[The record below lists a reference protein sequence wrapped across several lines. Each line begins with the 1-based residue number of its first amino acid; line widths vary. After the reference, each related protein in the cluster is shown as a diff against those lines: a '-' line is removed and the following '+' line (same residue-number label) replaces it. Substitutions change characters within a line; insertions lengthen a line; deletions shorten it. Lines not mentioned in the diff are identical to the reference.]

1 MGGKGIFPF
10 SKYRSGARG
19 VQGSASAGFVH
30 MESFPRQGL
39 GRRLGMD
46 VKHQT
51 SLFLKK
57 VFIYLI
63 FLTEEKEGRM
73 RERNIDV

>member
-1 MGGKGIFPF
+1 
-10 SKYRSGARG
+10 
-19 VQGSASAGFVH
+19 